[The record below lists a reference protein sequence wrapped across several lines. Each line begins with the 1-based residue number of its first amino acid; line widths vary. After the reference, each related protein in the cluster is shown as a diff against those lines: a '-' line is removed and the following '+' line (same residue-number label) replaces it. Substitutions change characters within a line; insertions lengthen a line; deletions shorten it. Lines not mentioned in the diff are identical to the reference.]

1 MMDAVPAAAATPTHA
16 FKAPANAPLL
26 LCDEEPHCTSLFRF
40 VPHSSTNDA
49 EPEVEHRIAN
59 WDEAGADWRNFN
71 HAAMASGKP
80 PADGIAPHHGRMRRH
95 TSQNTQH
102 RVNVLYRK

>member
-26 LCDEEPHCTSLFRF
+26 LCDEEPHCTSPFRF

-59 WDEAGADWRNFN
+59 W
-71 HAAMASGKP
+71 
-80 PADGIAPHHGRMRRH
+80 RRLEELLS
-95 TSQNTQH
+95 TPQ
-102 RVNVLYRK
+102 